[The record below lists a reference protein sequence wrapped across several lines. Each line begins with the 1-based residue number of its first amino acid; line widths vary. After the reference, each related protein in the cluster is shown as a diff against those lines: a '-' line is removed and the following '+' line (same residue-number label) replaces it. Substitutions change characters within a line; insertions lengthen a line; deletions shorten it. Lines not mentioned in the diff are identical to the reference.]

1 MFSISKDIAKQSVK
15 QTVRDKWLISKEWLN
30 KVENRKKADY
40 NHYSISKRAKDTKAN
55 YAHKKN
61 DGKKRKE

>member
-1 MFSISKDIAKQSVK
+1 M
-15 QTVRDKWLISKEWLN
+15 RDKWLISKEWLN

-40 NHYSISKRAKDTKAN
+40 NHYSISKRAKDTKAK